1 VNPGTPQA
9 EISIDADRIRRLL
22 VEQHPDLAGLEIRPF
37 ESGWDNA
44 MFRLGD
50 DLVLRFPRREA
61 AAQLVRNEQRC
72 LARLAERLP
81 IPVPTALRI
90 GRPAQG
96 YPWSWSVLPW
106 IPGRPADEAP
116 PGSDQAIPF
125 ASFLRALHQPA
136 PDDAP
141 ENAVRGVPLAARAE
155 PVEERLVRLRRETNW
170 IGPAVEEAWRSALA
184 ARVSQRACWLHGD
197 LHARN
202 TLVENGALSGII
214 DWGDVTSG
222 DVATDLAGIW
232 ALFDEAAARRRA
244 LDDYGA
250 DDATRRRARGWAVL
264 FGVVLLDSG
273 RVDNPRHAAMGERTL
288 RRIAEDEA

>member
-1 VNPGTPQA
+1 MNPGTPRA
-9 EISIDADRIRRLL
+9 EIGIDVDLIRRLL
-22 VEQHPDLAGLEIRPF
+22 LQQHPDLAGLEIRPF

-50 DLVLRFPRREA
+50 ELVLRFPRREV

-72 LARLAERLP
+72 LARLADRLP
-81 IPVPTALRI
+81 IPVPAALRI

-106 IPGRPADEAP
+106 IPGHPADEAP
-116 PGSDQAIPF
+116 PRADQAIPF

-141 ENAVRGVPLAARAE
+141 GNAVRGVPLASRAE
-155 PVEERLVRLRRETNW
+155 ALEERLGRLRRETDR
-170 IGPAVEEAWRSALA
+170 IGPAIEKTWRSALA
-184 ARVSQRACWLHGD
+184 APASQHSCWLHGD

-202 TLVENGALSGII
+202 ILVENGVLSGII

-222 DVATDLAGIW
+222 DAATDLAGIW
-232 ALFDEAAARRRA
+232 ALFEDAAARRAA
-244 LDDYGA
+244 LDHYA
-250 DDATRRRARGWAVL
+250 PDDATLKRARGWAVL
-264 FGVVLLDSG
+264 FGVVLLDTG
-273 RVDNPRHAAMGERTL
+273 RIDNPRHAAMGERTL
-288 RRIAEDEA
+288 RRLAEDEA